1 MLRKLTL
8 LKSYN
13 DLAVGSGG
21 EGWKPDN
28 LEGRAEDARK
38 CCCLAGGGG
47 IIKASSGSNV

>member
-1 MLRKLTL
+1 VLRKLIL
-8 LKSYN
+8 LRSYN
-13 DLAVGSGG
+13 DLVVGSGG

-38 CCCLAGGGG
+38 SCYLAGGG